1 MERGLSVVEAIE
13 VVAAVHVGDHH
24 GVAHVAVGAVAP
36 RAESVGSGKKGKQ
49 WEINFTCHL
58 EIMGRGAE
66 LEFQTLQQH
75 GKQFF
80 FSIRLL
86 IHTIFTRITM
96 SRIVLISLCLV

>member
-1 MERGLSVVEAIE
+1 MVEAIE

-86 IHTIFTRITM
+86 ISATNR
-96 SRIVLISLCLV
+96 LIGEVVQLSMPV

>member
-1 MERGLSVVEAIE
+1 MLLVGVGRGLSVVEAIE

-86 IHTIFTRITM
+86 I
-96 SRIVLISLCLV
+96 

>member
-1 MERGLSVVEAIE
+1 MVEAIE
-13 VVAAVHVGDHH
+13 VVAAVHVGDDH

-86 IHTIFTRITM
+86 ISAANRSIGSSTGFHNHREGPY
-96 SRIVLISLCLV
+96 

>member
-1 MERGLSVVEAIE
+1 MVEAIE

-86 IHTIFTRITM
+86 ISTANRLIGEVVQ
-96 SRIVLISLCLV
+96 SRRRPLLGPSPG

>member
-1 MERGLSVVEAIE
+1 MEAIE
-13 VVAAVHVGDHH
+13 VVAAVHVGDDH

-58 EIMGRGAE
+58 EIMGHGAK
-66 LEFQTLQQH
+66 LEFQTLQQQH

-96 SRIVLISLCLV
+96 TRIVLISLCLV